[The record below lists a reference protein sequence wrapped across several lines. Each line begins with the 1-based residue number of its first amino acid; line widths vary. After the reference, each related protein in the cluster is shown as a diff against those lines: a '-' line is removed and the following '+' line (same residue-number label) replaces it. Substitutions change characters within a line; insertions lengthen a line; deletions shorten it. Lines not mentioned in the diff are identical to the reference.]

1 MTEISN
7 NSQNS
12 SNISNEPANKIMRVL
27 KRDGTDEEVSF
38 DKIIRRV
45 KNLSGGLQVN
55 STKVAQK
62 VIENIFDGVTTAE
75 LDELSAQIA
84 FSMSTE
90 HPDYGLL
97 AGKITVSNHQKN
109 TPKSFYRA
117 MKILFDH
124 QDVHGKPAP
133 LICKEVFEV
142 VRKYKKELEDA
153 IDYNRDFF
161 YDYFGFKTLQRS
173 YLMKVNGEYVERI
186 QHMWM
191 RVSLGIHKD
200 DNNLKSAIETYNLMS
215 QKYFTHATPTL
226 YNAGTPRPQLFSL
239 KYGR

>member
-1 MTEISN
+1 M
-7 NSQNS
+7 
-12 SNISNEPANKIMRVL
+12 
-27 KRDGTDEEVSF
+27 VS
-38 DKIIRRV
+38 
-45 KNLSGGLQVN
+45 
-55 STKVAQK
+55 
-62 VIENIFDGVTTAE
+62 TAE

-161 YDYFGFKTLQRS
+161 YDYWF
-173 YLMKVNGEYVERI
+173 
-186 QHMWM
+186 
-191 RVSLGIHKD
+191 
-200 DNNLKSAIETYNLMS
+200 
-215 QKYFTHATPTL
+215 
-226 YNAGTPRPQLFSL
+226 
-239 KYGR
+239 